1 MPRINRHLLI
11 LEDILDFY
19 PHSKV
24 IEKLI
29 DYEDIFER
37 LELDKKL
44 LMFGF
49 EENDVEAQ
57 QLIDTIELQQF
68 YLIKNILVLK
78 EALMIKEKN
87 LIIIEQCHGVT
98 CQIGIN

>member
-1 MPRINRHLLI
+1 MTRINRHLLI
-11 LEDILDFY
+11 LENVLEIY
-19 PHSKV
+19 THSKI

-29 DYEDIFER
+29 DYEDVFER
-37 LELDKKL
+37 LELDKNL

-49 EENDVEAQ
+49 DENDVEAQ

-68 YLIKNILVLK
+68 YLVKNILVLK
-78 EALMIKEKN
+78 EALIIKEQS
-87 LIIIEQCHGVT
+87 LFIIQKCHGVT